1 MKKTTAPIPLAG
13 SYLGEV
19 RHVCAFFNNDDEEY
33 RVLLPFIKDG
43 FRYQPARANMIRDWP
58 RVGAHRLLIIAF
70 YAKGSSLDKT
80 VGRNSATV
88 G

>member
-1 MKKTTAPIPLAG
+1 MIEKIVELIRRFAPMSSRTWDLDFLLAG
-13 SYLGEV
+13 PDTDNRFDCDAPCRPPITAS
-19 RHVCAFFNNDDEEY
+19 
-33 RVLLPFIKDG
+33 
-43 FRYQPARANMIRDWP
+43 
-58 RVGAHRLLIIAF
+58 